1 MGRQEKRE
9 RYHEMAKQ
17 LFSMGS
23 VYSTPGA
30 LAVCASFPMTPD
42 VLLIRHVTGDWS
54 DMSTEDQEANRRAI
68 EDGSR
73 IFSAYQYGE
82 HRFYVITEA
91 DRSRTTVVLADEY

>member
-9 RYHEMAKQ
+9 RYHDMKKQ
-17 LFSMGS
+17 LFRMGS

-54 DMSTEDQEANRRAI
+54 DMSKADQEANRQAI

-82 HRFYVITEA
+82 HRFYVITEVG
-91 DRSRTTVVLADEY
+91 RGSTTILLSGEY